1 MVTCEMMED
10 QNACAENMP
19 AAVAQ
24 LRQNSSVRLVLA
36 LKQDELVVFRAIYAP
51 AIAQPQVQSARVSVF
66 DDQVCV
72 YFQPRSSGQ
81 QVEVLVRM
89 ASVQLQ
95 LFVTTNVN
103 ATRYCSRLSAR
114 DDAEI
119 RNIVQ
124 LKVQLAASV
133 TIGNE
138 VVTDAPVAVLQS
150 ERHPFFVWAIAAIL
164 VVLAFLSVV
173 GLTICSK

>member
-1 MVTCEMMED
+1 MMED
-10 QNACAENMP
+10 QNACVENMP

-36 LKQDELVVFRAIYAP
+36 LKQDELVVFKAIYAP
-51 AIAQPQVQSARVSVF
+51 AIAQPQVQSARVSVS

-81 QVEVLVRM
+81 QVEVLVRI